1 MEGRSGRV
9 LRDRGN
15 DAMTHTVDRTS
26 KLIDRLD
33 RARHDFIDAYTGLTE
48 EQMLEPGVVGDWSV
62 RDLIAH
68 VTWWDEESLKHLPE
82 VLEGRRPA
90 KYSDTYGGID
100 AFNARNNDER
110 KAMSLADVLRQ
121 FDERHQ
127 QLVAYIRSVPPD
139 QLGGESRFRRRLRL
153 DTYGHYPE
161 HAEQIRSWR
170 AERGI

>member
-1 MEGRSGRV
+1 MTTTP
-9 LRDRGN
+9 DR
-15 DAMTHTVDRTS
+15 AA
-26 KLIDRLD
+26 KLIDRLNK
-33 RARHDFIDAYTGLTE
+33 ARNDFIDSYAGLTE
-48 EQMLEPGVVGDWSV
+48 EQMLEPGVAGDWSV

-100 AFNARNNDER
+100 AFNALSTEER
-110 KAMSLADVLRQ
+110 KELPLAEVLRR

-127 QLVAYIRSVPPD
+127 QLVAYIRSVPPEE
-139 QLGGESRFRRRLRL
+139 LSGESRFRRRLRL

-161 HAEQIRSWR
+161 HAGQIRAWR
-170 AERGI
+170 ANRGI